1 MSFKETDLGL
11 IPEEWKVDSLKNSLY
26 IKGRIGWK
34 GLKKSEYLKESNFR
48 IINGSNITN
57 DNKIDWENCG
67 FISKERYL
75 ESPEIMLKEND
86 IVMTKDGTIGKLAII
101 KNLPGPT
108 TIASGLFLIRVE
120 DPSIDVNYLFYYF
133 RSHFFRGLIH
143 SRIEGSVIPHLYQRD
158 LVNLKLPLPNINE
171 QKAIAN
177 ILSTLDEKIETN
189 NQINEKL
196 EEMAQALFKHWFVDF
211 EFPNEN
217 GKPYK
222 SSGGEMVESELG
234 MIPKGWKI
242 VKLGDVIDF
251 QNGYAFKSKDLLDVE
266 SDSTFRVFKMGNI
279 RKGGGINHS
288 GTKSYIERDKC
299 QNLSNYI
306 IKKGDLLMCMTDM
319 KSNVA
324 LLGHT
329 ALMDRDNEYIL
340 NQRVGLIRTK
350 DSKVINYPYLYILTN
365 SEDFINNLRSRANSG
380 VQVNL
385 STKEIKDSLI
395 CLPDQ
400 KVHSLFNE
408 ITERMFEKS
417 FQVEDENQKL
427 KLIRDTLLP
436 KLMSGEIRVQLEDEV
451 LEVQS

>member
-67 FISKERYL
+67 FISEERYL

-133 RSHFFRGLIH
+133 RSHFFRSLIH

-171 QKAIAN
+171 QKAIAR

-234 MIPKGWKI
+234 MIPKGWEVGTI
-242 VKLGDVIDF
+242 
-251 QNGYAFKSKDLLDVE
+251 KDIGEV
-266 SDSTFRVFKMGNI
+266 V
-279 RKGGGINHS
+279 GGGTPS
-288 GTKSYIERDKC
+288 
-299 QNLSNYI
+299 
-306 IKKGDLLMCMTDM
+306 KKKNDYYT
-319 KSNVA
+319 
-324 LLGHT
+324 
-329 ALMDRDNEYIL
+329 
-340 NQRVGLIRTK
+340 
-350 DSKVINYPYLYILTN
+350 
-365 SEDFINNLRSRANSG
+365 
-380 VQVNL
+380 
-385 STKEIKDSLI
+385 
-395 CLPDQ
+395 
-400 KVHSLFNE
+400 
-408 ITERMFEKS
+408 
-417 FQVEDENQKL
+417 
-427 KLIRDTLLP
+427 
-436 KLMSGEIRVQLEDEV
+436 
-451 LEVQS
+451 

>member
-171 QKAIAN
+171 QKAIAR

-196 EEMAQALFKHWFVDF
+196 EQIAQALFKHWFVDF

-217 GKPYK
+217 GEPYK

-234 MIPKGWKI
+234 MIPKGWEALYLNQVVEVKYGRNLPTKDLTDSGYPVFGGNGLIGFYTKYLYKDPQVLIACRGAASGKVLLSLPFSFVTNNSLILENNQKI
-242 VKLGDVIDF
+242 VSF
-251 QNGYAFKSKDLLDVE
+251 EY
-266 SDSTFRVFKMGNI
+266 
-279 RKGGGINHS
+279 
-288 GTKSYIERDKC
+288 
-299 QNLSNYI
+299 LSQFCLFYEFYNFVTGSAQPQI
-306 IKKGDLLMCMTDM
+306 T
-319 KSNVA
+319 
-324 LLGHT
+324 
-329 ALMDRDNEYIL
+329 
-340 NQRVGLIRTK
+340 
-350 DSKVINYPYLYILTN
+350 
-365 SEDFINNLRSRANSG
+365 INNLNKAKILIPNKKLHDEYTNVISALN
-380 VQVNL
+380 
-385 STKEIKDSLI
+385 TKIL
-395 CLPDQ
+395 
-400 KVHSLFNE
+400 
-408 ITERMFEKS
+408 
-417 FQVEDENQKL
+417 KL
-427 KLIRDTLLP
+427 KKETEILKQIRDTLLP
-436 KLMSGEIRVQLEDEV
+436 KLMSGEIRIPMEDGV
-451 LEVQS
+451 LSEKN